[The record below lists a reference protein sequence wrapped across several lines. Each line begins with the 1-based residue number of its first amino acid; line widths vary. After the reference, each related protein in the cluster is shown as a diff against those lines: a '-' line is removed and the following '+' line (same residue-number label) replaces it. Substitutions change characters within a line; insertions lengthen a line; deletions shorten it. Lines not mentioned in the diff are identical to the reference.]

1 MQEDVDALSRKK
13 QDEEGGFVDIFSTGP
28 ESYTA
33 AAKSTAPPIVRRHT
47 SNLAPATD
55 TQDASIT
62 KDRLRDDDDQPA
74 FFIPPVLEELEEQP

>member
-33 AAKSTAPPIVRRHT
+33 AAKSTAPIVRRHT